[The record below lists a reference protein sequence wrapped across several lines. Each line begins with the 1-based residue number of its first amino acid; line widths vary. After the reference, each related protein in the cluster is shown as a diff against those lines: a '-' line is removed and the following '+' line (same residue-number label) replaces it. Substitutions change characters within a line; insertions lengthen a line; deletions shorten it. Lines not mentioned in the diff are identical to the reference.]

1 MHRIGSLLSG
11 LFLTLVFVASISF
24 SYFNTT
30 PVSIN
35 FGSWQWPA
43 QPVSVWIVG
52 AFVSGGAIGLL
63 LGLGLIRSL
72 KSRAEIRK
80 LNKQLTKA
88 NQELSQLRAMSL
100 KDLQ

>member
-1 MHRIGSLLSG
+1 MHKIGSLLSG
-11 LFLTLVFVASISF
+11 LFLTLVFVVSISF

-35 FGSWQWPA
+35 FGSWQWSA
-43 QPVSVWIVG
+43 QPISVWIIG

-63 LGLGLIRSL
+63 LGMGLIRSL
-72 KSRAEIRK
+72 KSKAEIRR
-80 LNKQLTKA
+80 LNKQLSEVK
-88 NQELSQLRAMSL
+88 QELNQLQTKSL